1 MKFLILVL
9 GLPLDFANRN
19 SDNWLE
25 QGGASTS
32 DGQTII
38 FKKPFKDTNYTVA
51 GMAKET
57 DTGAISSIAYTNK
70 TTTSIT
76 LYGKRVNA
84 AGFAS
89 GAHPAYWIACG
100 YC

>member
-1 MKFLILVL
+1 
-9 GLPLDFANRN
+9 
-19 SDNWLE
+19 
-25 QGGASTS
+25 
-32 DGQTII
+32 
-38 FKKPFKDTNYTVA
+38 
-51 GMAKET
+51 MAKET

-84 AGFAS
+84 GGFAS

>member
-1 MKFLILVL
+1 MVMYKT
-9 GLPLDFANRN
+9 
-19 SDNWLE
+19 SDLWIE
-25 QGGASTS
+25 QGGMTT
-32 DGQTII
+32 GQAYNATAQSVT
-38 FKKPFKDTNYTVA
+38 FKKPFKDTNYTIG

-57 DTGAISSIAYTNK
+57 DTGAISSVAYTNK

-84 AGFAS
+84 TGFAS
-89 GAHPAYWIACG
+89 GAHPAYWIAYG